1 MAARDDQGKPE
12 SKALAKLDDGAAWRG
27 DEHDLRLAA
36 AREAGLSAE
45 ELGDVELELFT
56 AGFKAGMTLD
66 DRADRS
72 IVLRGRTVLRE
83 KQMIKALNPTLRFLS
98 IPRDQIALRIHDGE
112 FELRIGRAAVDAA
125 KPALDHAKLT
135 LRLWFGAGLTGL
147 VLWGMFK
154 LAWAASILWGLA
166 LVVGGYVLRKGTFSG
181 RSMLA
186 ARLTVALAMLAKE
199 EQLILPPAR
208 VTAGQSGE
216 GPS

>member
-1 MAARDDQGKPE
+1 MAKHDDQSKPD
-12 SKALAKLDDGAAWRG
+12 STALARLDDHTPWRG
-27 DEHDLRLAA
+27 DEHELRLSA
-36 AREAGLSAE
+36 AREAGLSTE
-45 ELGDVELELFT
+45 QLDDVELELFT
-56 AGFKAGMTLD
+56 AGFKAGMILD

-125 KPALDHAKLT
+125 QPALDHAKLT
-135 LRLWFGAGLTGL
+135 LRLWFGAGATGF
-147 VLWGMFK
+147 VLWSMFK

-166 LVVGGYVLRKGTFSG
+166 LVVGGYLLRQGTFSG

-208 VTAGQSGE
+208 VGE
-216 GPS
+216 RERS